1 MVTLQG
7 MDGMHIFRSACQ
19 PSWRVGP
26 NYGEFIYNP
35 FHSGLGLKQDLV
47 ASPVAA
53 DQKCGTMLRTMYVK
67 FGLREKFGV
76 TCSLIS
82 NSNIASRISNILKP
96 SLTWY
101 SQLWDR
107 VACYSKSMFQ
117 ERGLPGRTL
126 FRNTSLARLAS
137 HKSRQRGFSSFLDL
151 IWIPSPHRLDLSH
164 RPEA

>member
-1 MVTLQG
+1 MGCISSDLLVNHPDEWDQIMVN
-7 MDGMHIFRSACQ
+7 S
-19 PSWRVGP
+19 S
-26 NYGEFIYNP
+26 IYNP

-96 SLTWY
+96 SLT
-101 SQLWDR
+101 
-107 VACYSKSMFQ
+107 
-117 ERGLPGRTL
+117 
-126 FRNTSLARLAS
+126 
-137 HKSRQRGFSSFLDL
+137 
-151 IWIPSPHRLDLSH
+151 
-164 RPEA
+164 